1 MRKKIILEVDKLIHR
16 PLRKQTNEVAPR
28 VVPDKKSSFDQM
40 YKQAKKH
47 QTLNQLNTT
56 SYYHNHHSAPSSFHT
71 FY

>member
-1 MRKKIILEVDKLIHR
+1 MRKKIILEVDKLIHK
-16 PLRKQTNEVAPR
+16 PPRKQTNEAPLK

-47 QTLNQLNTT
+47 QTRNQLNTT
-56 SYYHNHHSAPSSFHT
+56 SLYHNHHSAPSSFHT